1 GGLRM
6 SEPLVLE
13 GTLTLT
19 RDRRGGREGNH
30 EGPASAASVAS
41 ARVPRIARL
50 LALAW
55 HIESLVRSGTL
66 ASYAVAARLG
76 HVSRARLSEIMTL
89 LTLAPALQD
98 QLLSL
103 QHPRRGRA
111 PLVLRHLLRVAAVL
125 DWPEQ
130 RRRWR
135 QLRRAVY
142 DRAPAGSATP

>member
-1 GGLRM
+1 MRM
-6 SEPLVLE
+6 NTPLVIE
-13 GTLTLT
+13 GILAW
-19 RDRRGGREGNH
+19 DRCGRADRGEEHND
-30 EGPASAASVAS
+30 GPAAASVAS

-55 HIESLVRSGTL
+55 HIEGLVRSGRL

-76 HVSRARLSEIMTL
+76 HVSRARLSQIMSL
-89 LTLAPALQD
+89 LNLAPDLQE
-98 QLLSL
+98 QLLFL

-111 PLVLRHLLRVAAVL
+111 PLVLRHVLRVAAAVAW
-125 DWPEQ
+125 DEQ

-142 DRAPAGSATP
+142 DRAPAVSATP

>member
-1 GGLRM
+1 M

-19 RDRRGGREGNH
+19 WDGRGGREGNH
-30 EGPASAASVAS
+30 EGPASAVSIAS
-41 ARVPRIARL
+41 ARVPRLARL

-55 HIESLVRSGTL
+55 HIDGLVRSGTL
-66 ASYAVAARLG
+66 ASYAAAARLG
-76 HVSRARLSEIMTL
+76 HVSRARLSQILSL
-89 LTLAPALQD
+89 LNLAPDVQEQVLF
-98 QLLSL
+98 L

-111 PLVLRHLLRVAAVL
+111 PLVLRHVLRVAAVL

-135 QLRRAVY
+135 QLRRATSS
-142 DRAPAGSATP
+142 RP